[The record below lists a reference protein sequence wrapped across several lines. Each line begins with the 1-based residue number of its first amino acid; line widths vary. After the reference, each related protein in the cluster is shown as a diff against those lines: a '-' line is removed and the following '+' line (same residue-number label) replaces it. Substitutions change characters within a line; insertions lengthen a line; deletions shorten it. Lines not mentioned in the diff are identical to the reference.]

1 MSQRLVDRLR
11 GVTDGDTGSR
21 LPPAS
26 PEYERVKHELHN
38 ELVGSIDLARVSAMP
53 RRDLEP
59 QLRATLSSMVAHRQ
73 LPLNKDEQLRV
84 VNDVL
89 NEVVGLGPLETLLQD
104 PTITDILVNGPDTVY
119 VERGGRLQKVEVRF
133 HDSAHLL
140 HIIDRIVSAVGWR
153 IDESTPMVDAR
164 LMDGSRVNAIVPPL
178 ALDGPVLSIRRFG
191 ANPITAPDLVRL
203 GSLPQPILEL
213 LEACVSS
220 KLNILV
226 SGGTGTG
233 KTTLL
238 NVLSAFVPTHERIIT
253 IEDAAELRLQQPHVV
268 RLETRPPNLEGHGEV
283 TARDLVRNALRMRP
297 DRIIVGEIRGDEAI
311 DMLQAMNTGHEGS
324 ISTIHANSPRHA
336 FRRIETMVGLGL
348 GNMPGA
354 AIREMIGDALDL
366 VIQVN
371 RLQDGTRRIVSLTEV
386 TGMENGVLTTQEIF
400 QFHQRTIEGTG
411 RVRGV
416 FRTTGI
422 RPVFA
427 AKLEAYGHPIPARLL
442 SFEAEV

>member
-1 MSQRLVDRLR
+1 MSQRLVDRVR
-11 GVTDGDTGSR
+11 GALESDIAHGPS
-21 LPPAS
+21 S
-26 PEYERVKHELHN
+26 PDYDRVKHELHT
-38 ELVGSIDLARVSAMP
+38 ELVGSIDLARANAMS

-59 QLRATLSSMVAHRQ
+59 QLRATLSTMVARRE
-73 LPLNKDEQLRV
+73 LPLNRDEQVRV

-89 NEVVGLGPLETLLQD
+89 NEIVGLGPLEALLQD
-104 PTITDILVNGPDTVY
+104 QSITDILINGPDTVY
-119 VERGGRLQKVEVRF
+119 VERAGRLEKVDVRF
-133 HDSAHLL
+133 HDDAHLL
-140 HIIDRIVSAVGWR
+140 HIIDRIVSAVGRR

-164 LMDGSRVNAIVPPL
+164 LADGSRVNAIIPPL
-178 ALDGPVLSIRRFG
+178 ALDGPVVSIRRFG
-191 ANPITAPDLVRL
+191 TNPIHAEDLVRF
-203 GSLPQPILEL
+203 GSAPPEIMDL
-213 LEACVSS
+213 LESCVAS

-238 NVLSAFVPTHERIIT
+238 NVLSSFVPKNERIIT
-253 IEDAAELRLQQPHVV
+253 IEDAAELRMQQPHVV
-268 RLETRPPNLEGHGEV
+268 RLETRPNNLEGHGEV

-348 GNMPGA
+348 GNMPGP

-371 RLQDGTRRIVSLTEV
+371 RLQDGTRRVVSLTEV
-386 TGMENGVLTTQEIF
+386 NGIENGVLTSQEIF
-400 QFHQRTIEGTG
+400 QFQQRTIEPTG
-411 RVRGV
+411 KVRGT
-416 FRTTGI
+416 FRSTGI

-442 SFEAEV
+442 SFEREV